1 MTAIYKR
8 ELKSYFYSMTGWLF
22 LAANVFLSG
31 LYFFALNLRYGY
43 ASMANTVIIFCFYCL
58 LRCRSSPCGRWQMR
72 EGKKRIS

>member
-43 ASMANTVIIFCFYCL
+43 ASMANTVYNILFR
-58 LRCRSSPCGRWQMR
+58 LRSNPALKG
-72 EGKKRIS
+72 